1 VNIIIIL
8 NEVNNPYC
16 EASPDFCNW
25 EHEYMLYNGL
35 GLLVPRASSMVH
47 AKRWTRFPD
56 VDIARCVKVLNDAGY
71 KGFISFEYEAGGDPV
86 EGTIKLMNDVVDALV

>member
-1 VNIIIIL
+1 
-8 NEVNNPYC
+8 
-16 EASPDFCNW
+16 
-25 EHEYMLYNGL
+25 MLYNGL